1 MSSSV
6 KNCKCL
12 FLSSCQAHGR
22 FHSSLFAASN
32 SSCFPF
38 YFPTT
43 AAEGPAIGIGVR
55 CDSVEGGLH
64 WRLRQDEPGRVERA
78 ASGFRRS
85 PSDAL
90 RLAAPRSVW
99 FGSRLG
105 SEPPLPLE
113 FCLGCCSSTARS
125 SLADGFLRKK
135 IKKKERN
142 LSSKSSLNKQASLLS
157 GLFRLEMNRSA
168 WTLLD
173 EGFPPIQQPATL
185 ISDVVIIQC

>member
-1 MSSSV
+1 M
-6 KNCKCL
+6 
-12 FLSSCQAHGR
+12 
-22 FHSSLFAASN
+22 SLFEQRPGSWPLPL
-32 SSCFPF
+32 FPLCGF
-38 YFPTT
+38 KQRLLPFLLPTT
-43 AAEGPAIGIGVR
+43 TAEGTAIGIGVR

-64 WRLRQDEPGRVERA
+64 WRLRQDEEGRVERA

-85 PSDAL
+85 PSDDL

-99 FGSRLG
+99 FGEQTQVRAAT
-105 SEPPLPLE
+105 PLK

-135 IKKKERN
+135 IKRERG
-142 LSSKSSLNKQASLLS
+142 LASKSSLNKQASLFS
-157 GLFRLEMNRSA
+157 SLFRLEINRSA

-173 EGFPPIQQPATL
+173 GGFSPIQQPATL